1 MKNIQN
7 SSIGNKLQVIN
18 LLVTGISGLL
28 VAAFL
33 SILLYISLENTYIK
47 KMDSTTALLSEYI
60 GPALLFNDNVAVQ
73 ETLETLRA
81 APDVEYAEVFD
92 NTGLQF
98 ALYSKQKPPPG
109 TAGKFDPSRYPTGFH
124 FPSPVFNQVVP
135 IFGKARQND
144 RIGTAVVQMNLRPA
158 YRQLAFEIGTIFIL
172 AFLTFLLNSKFLSRF
187 QRSITQP
194 LFDLTNVMKKVSHE
208 GDFSVRA
215 ATGDSGEIG
224 ELAGT
229 FNQMLNELSQRENSL
244 QKELQER
251 QRVEHQ
257 LIASNTRFETV
268 LKALPDSMFEVDAGG
283 VYLNVWGRDDLLTV
297 PKNEMPGRNIREML
311 PPDAVNVVLKTLL
324 EANENGYSHGLQIM
338 RREPQGTRW
347 FELSVAKQQSDST
360 ETARF
365 VVLSRD
371 ITERKLSEDKIE
383 HLAFYDTLTGLPN
396 RRLLSDRL
404 KQALSSCTRTGIYG
418 ALLFLDLD
426 NFKTLN
432 DTLGHDMGDILL
444 QQVAERITSCLR
456 ETDTV
461 ARLGGDEFVVI
472 LEDLSE
478 LPMEAAALTESVGN
492 KILAS
497 LTQPHLLDSNKYSGT
512 TSIGATLISDH
523 QQGIDDLLKQADIA
537 MYQAKSDGR
546 NTLRFFD
553 PKMQD
558 RINARAT
565 LESELR
571 HALAEQEFRLYFQI
585 QVDSSGRPLGA
596 ETLIRWLH
604 PDRGLINPVHFI
616 PLVEETGLIV
626 PIGQWVLNTAC
637 AQLKEWQHDTLTSAL
652 ILAVNVSAK
661 QFLHGDFV
669 HQVQTAIQRH
679 AINPKLLKLELTES
693 LLLDDV
699 EEVIFNMNALKK
711 IGVRFS
717 LDDFGTGYSSLQ
729 YLKQLPLDQLKIDQS
744 FVRDLVS
751 NHSDNAIV
759 RTIIAMAQGLNLNV
773 IAEGVETEDQR
784 QILLSNGCHH
794 FQGYLFS
801 KPVPI
806 DEFET
811 LLKRTEHS
819 RNHDA

>member
-1 MKNIQN
+1 MKYIRNLP
-7 SSIGNKLQVIN
+7 IGKKLQVIN
-18 LLVTGISGLL
+18 LLVTGISGLV

-33 SILLYISLENTYIK
+33 SILLFISLENTYVK
-47 KMDSTTALLSEYI
+47 KMNTTTALLTEYI
-60 GPALLFNDNVAVQ
+60 SPALLFNDNVAAQ

-81 APDVEYAEVFD
+81 VPDVEYAEVFD
-92 NTGLQF
+92 SNGLEF
-98 ALYSKQKPPPG
+98 ALYSKQKLPSG
-109 TAGKFDPSRYPTGFH
+109 KTGKFDPAHYPTGFH
-124 FPSPVFNQVVP
+124 FDSPVFNQVVP
-135 IFGKARQND
+135 IFGKANQTQQ
-144 RIGTAVVQMNLRPA
+144 IGIAVVQMNLRPA
-158 YRQLAFEIGTIFIL
+158 YQQLAFEIGTICIL
-172 AFLTFLLNSKFLSRF
+172 AFFTFLLNSKLLSRF
-187 QRSITQP
+187 QRSITKP
-194 LFDLTNVMKKVSHE
+194 LLDLTNVMKNVSQE

-215 ATGDSGEIG
+215 TARYSDEIG
-224 ELAGT
+224 QLAGA
-229 FNQMLNELSQRENSL
+229 FNQMLNELSLRSNSL
-244 QKELQER
+244 HQELQER

-257 LIASNTRFETV
+257 LTASNIRFETV
-268 LKALPDSMFEVDAGG
+268 LKALPDLMFEIDARG
-283 VYLNVWGRDDLLTV
+283 VYLNVWGSRDDLLAAPRDTLL
-297 PKNEMPGRNIREML
+297 GRNIRKVL
-311 PPDAVNVVLKTLL
+311 PPEAAKIVLKSLHD
-324 EANENGYSHGLQIM
+324 ADMNGYSHGQQFMLRIM
-338 RREPQGTRW
+338 NVDRW
-347 FELSVAKQQSDST
+347 FELSVAKQQSDSN
-360 ETARF
+360 EIARF

-396 RRLLSDRL
+396 RRLLLDRL
-404 KQALSSCTRTGIYG
+404 KQALNSSARTNIYG

-432 DTLGHDMGDILL
+432 DTLGHDKGDILL

-456 ETDTV
+456 ESDTV

-472 LEDLSE
+472 LGDLSSI
-478 LPMEAAALTESVGN
+478 PIEAAALTESIGN
-492 KILAS
+492 KILNA
-497 LTQPHLLDSNKYSGT
+497 LTQPHLLGSKKYNGT

-537 MYQAKSDGR
+537 MYQAKNDGR

-558 RINARAT
+558 KINARAT
-565 LESELR
+565 LEGELR
-571 HALAEQEFRLYFQI
+571 NALARQEFRLYYQI

-604 PDRGLINPVHFI
+604 PERGLVNPVHFI
-616 PLVEETGLIV
+616 PLIEETGLIV
-626 PIGQWVLNTAC
+626 PIGHWVLDTAC
-637 AQLKEWQHDTLTSAL
+637 AQLKAWQHDTLTSGL

-669 HQVQTAIQRH
+669 NQVQTTLQRH
-679 AINPKLLKLELTES
+679 LIDPKLLKLELTES
-693 LLLDDV
+693 LLLDNVD
-699 EEVIFNMNALKK
+699 EVIFNMKSLKK
-711 IGVRFS
+711 LGVRFS

-751 NHSDNAIV
+751 NQSDYAIV

-784 QILLSNGCHH
+784 QILISNGCTH

-806 DEFET
+806 EDFDA
-811 LLKRTEHS
+811 LLIQNAHI
-819 RNHDA
+819 